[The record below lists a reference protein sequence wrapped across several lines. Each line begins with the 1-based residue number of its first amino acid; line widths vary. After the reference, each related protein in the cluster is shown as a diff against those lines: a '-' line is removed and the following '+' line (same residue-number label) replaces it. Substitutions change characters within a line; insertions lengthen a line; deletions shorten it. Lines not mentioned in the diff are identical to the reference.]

1 MNRQVLTVNRKVLTV
16 NRKVKVLVC
25 KLSSCFVEPSCSQP
39 NRSATQSFSSTSWTA
54 QVAI

>member
-1 MNRQVLTVNRKVLTV
+1 MEMREFNSEH
-16 NRKVKVLVC
+16 RKVKVLVC
-25 KLSSCFVEPSCSQP
+25 KLSSCFVEPSCNRP

>member
-1 MNRQVLTVNRKVLTV
+1 M

-39 NRSATQSFSSTSWTA
+39 NQSATQSFSSPPWAA
-54 QVAI
+54 QVAIQCKHECDC